1 MSNGT
6 TPPPATSLVPLS
18 LACAPFPEGFQGDM
32 DETFQQFCALAEAY
46 IEGNFLTGLVLPPGS
61 TLPTSDLGPIAMGGS
76 WYFWDTGSSQYLPQS
91 SSMKVAKNF
100 AKNCTYQVRQYSVA
114 TVPSGVTKVCDMA
127 LARSTAASVLATSQV
142 TGPLAGANNDYCQ
155 SAITYTVG
163 PTLVPTLGATDL
175 YCHEHLIEGADIA
188 AIQGQSLALSFW
200 VWVNTPGTYSVYLV
214 STGRDASY
222 VANFNVPTAST
233 WTRISVTDIPP
244 LPTGMGTWNFGE
256 GQTGL
261 YIGVVMATGTQW
273 QATAA
278 QLNKW
283 NQAFFAGSAQ
293 NNNFCTVVNNQIYI
307 TGIKLEASTVATYLS
322 VPSFDADL
330 WDCLRYYYTTFTYQS
345 VTAGVPIQAT
355 AYAAAAVILS
365 HMFPRRM
372 AKVPNVVPYGFNSHA
387 AGNITNI
394 STGTDIANA
403 TVGATQKGVLAYPT
417 ATGATAGQVFAT
429 IIIADARL
437 S

>member
-6 TPPPATSLVPLS
+6 TPTSLVPLS
-18 LACAPFPEGFQGDM
+18 LSVAPFPEGFQGDM

-61 TLPTSDLGPIAMGGS
+61 TLPTSDQGPIAMGGQ
-76 WYFWDTGSSQYLPQS
+76 WYFWDPATNQYLPQS
-91 SSMKVAKNF
+91 SSMKVARNF
-100 AKNCTYQVRQYSVA
+100 AKNATYQVRQYSLSA
-114 TVPSGVTKVCDMA
+114 IPAGISKVCDMA
-127 LARSTAASVLATSQV
+127 QTRATLANVLSASQV
-142 TGPLAGANNDYCQ
+142 TGPPASANNDYCQ
-155 SAITYTVG
+155 SAINYTVG

-175 YCHEHLIEGADIA
+175 YCHEHLVEGSDIA
-188 AIQGQSLALSFW
+188 AIQGQSLAVSFW
-200 VWVNTPGTYSVYLV
+200 VWTNTPGTYSAYLA

-222 VANFNVPTAST
+222 VVNFNVPTAST
-233 WTRISVTDIPP
+233 WTRVVINDVPA

-273 QATAA
+273 QATTA

-293 NNNFCTVVNNQIYI
+293 NSNLCTVVNNQIYI
-307 TGIKLEASTVATYLS
+307 TGIKLEAATVATFLT
-322 VPSFDADL
+322 VPSFDADF
-330 WDCLRYYYTTFTYQS
+330 WECLRYYYTTFNYQS
-345 VTAGVPIQAT
+345 VTTGVPIQAT
-355 AYAAAAVILS
+355 AYLAASTLFN

-372 AKVPNVVPYGFNSHA
+372 AKAPTVVPYGWTSHA
-387 AGNITNI
+387 AGNVTNI
-394 STGTDIANA
+394 STNTDIATA
-403 TVGATQKGVLAYPT
+403 TLTAYQKGIAAVVT
-417 ATGATAGQVFAT
+417 ATGATAGHAIAAV
-429 IIIADARL
+429 IIADARL